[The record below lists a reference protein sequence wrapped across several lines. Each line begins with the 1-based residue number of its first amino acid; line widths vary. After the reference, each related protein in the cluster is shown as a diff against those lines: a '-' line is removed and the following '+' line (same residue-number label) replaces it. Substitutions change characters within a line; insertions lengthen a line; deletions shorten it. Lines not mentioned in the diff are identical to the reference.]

1 MALPTSGPLSIAQ
14 IEGEFGGSGAK
25 SLSEYYSA
33 ASGVPSVGNP
43 LSISDFRGTSNVIT
57 FSYEIIGGGGG
68 GGYGLED
75 HGATTTNASR
85 GDNSYISV
93 NDNNATGSAG
103 INPYGSRGNAGRDGV
118 IAFND
123 GPSRDGEDTVYGA
136 GGAGGN
142 NGANGSAAPATSY
155 GAGGG
160 GGGGDQKD
168 FLDKAAGNAGEGGFA
183 GGRNTGTITAVS
195 GVTVTATI
203 GAGGAGSNGG
213 NYSGGA
219 GASGFVRITYNGQNY
234 DFASSGT
241 VTLN

>member
-33 ASGVPSVGNP
+33 ASGVPSSGNP

-75 HGATTTNASR
+75 HGGSGRAGN
-85 GDNSYISV
+85 GDTSYIQV

-103 INPYGSRGNAGRDGV
+103 INPYGSRGRGGRNGV
-118 IAFND
+118 VAFND
-123 GPSRDGEDTVYGA
+123 GTTRDGDDSVYGA
-136 GGAGGN
+136 GGQGGN
-142 NGANGSAAPATSY
+142 NGFDGNSPAATSY

-160 GGGGDQKD
+160 GGGGDQRD
-168 FLDKAAGNAGEGGFA
+168 FFDKAAGNAGEGGEA
-183 GGRNTGTITAVS
+183 GGQNTGTITAVS
-195 GVTVTATI
+195 GVTVTMTI
-203 GAGGAGSNGG
+203 GAGGAGSTGG
-213 NYSGGA
+213 NYSGGD